1 MRGGDLNVA
10 LTKALV
16 RIQREHLDRG
26 PANAIAFHGDDVVI
40 VVMHDVLTKAE
51 KLLTR
56 NGKDGDIAKLRHRC
70 QEEMEGD
77 FRDAVERL
85 TGRKVTAF
93 LSGNNLDP
101 DVAAEIFLLDAPL

>member
-1 MRGGDLNVA
+1 MAATDYLRGGELNAA

-51 KLLTR
+51 KILAQ
-56 NGKDGDIAKLRHRC
+56 NGSDADVGKLRHC
-70 QEEMEGD
+70 S
-77 FRDAVERL
+77 
-85 TGRKVTAF
+85 GRGWKATSATP
-93 LSGNNLDP
+93 SSD
-101 DVAAEIFLLDAPL
+101 